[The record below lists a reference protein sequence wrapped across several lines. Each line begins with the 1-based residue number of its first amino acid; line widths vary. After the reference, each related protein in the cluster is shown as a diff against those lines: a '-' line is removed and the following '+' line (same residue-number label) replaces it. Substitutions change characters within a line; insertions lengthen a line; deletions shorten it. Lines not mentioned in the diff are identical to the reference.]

1 MPLELQII
9 RPPDFIRMGS
19 LGTIDFESSK
29 EALRQLAFTCRKRGI
44 FRAILD
50 VRDICVPTKPLLTTT
65 QLAALVDTFRE
76 AGFTTSQRLA
86 VLYRKDP
93 HHGVR
98 MFAFISSLKG
108 WRVRAFDEFEKALMW
123 LQGDDEP
130 RPEAVGEPVSI
141 RFQNEDR
148 VV

>member
-1 MPLELQII
+1 M
-9 RPPDFIRMGS
+9 
-19 LGTIDFESSK
+19 
-29 EALRQLAFTCRKRGI
+29 
-44 FRAILD
+44 
-50 VRDICVPTKPLLTTT
+50 LTTT
-65 QLAALVDTFRE
+65 QLAALVDTFRD

-123 LQGDDEP
+123 LQDADEP
-130 RPEAVGEPVSI
+130 TPAVVGEPISI
-141 RFQNEDR
+141 RFQDEDEI
-148 VV
+148 V